1 MTFAIL
7 FDMDGVIVDSNPYHK
22 LAFQAFLKQYN
33 ISLTDDELKVHVY
46 GRTNQEGMPY
56 IFKRELSPEELT
68 ERANEKEALFREIYK
83 TDIQPVKGLIPFLQ
97 MLKAHGVK
105 AAVGTSAPTANL
117 DFIVDALDIRPYFDA
132 LIDSTGLSRGKPDP
146 EIYLKAAGL
155 LGIPPARCIVIED
168 SLAGVQAGVNA
179 GMKVIGITTTHTAE
193 ELSNTHLIIRDFE
206 GLTFE
211 KLSKLVNE

>member
-33 ISLTDDELKVHVY
+33 ISLTDDELKVYVY

-56 IFKRELSPEELT
+56 IFKRELSSEELT
-68 ERANEKEALFREIYK
+68 QRANEKEALFRDIYK

-97 MLKAHGVK
+97 MLKAHRVK

-117 DFIVDALDIRPYFDA
+117 DFIVDALDIRSYFDV

-155 LGIPPARCIVIED
+155 LGISPERCIVIED
-168 SLAGVQAGVNA
+168 SLAGVQAGLNA
-179 GMKVIGITTTHTAE
+179 GMKVIGITTTHSAE

-206 GLTFE
+206 GLTYE
-211 KLSKLVNE
+211 KVRELLNY